1 MEEDRN
7 SNSSDKPRGKST
19 PNNQERDVSRG
30 SSEPKRRRG
39 IQPRRNPSRSEFPQR
54 TQSSPEKVETRVSDS
69 AKKFEYSRQVTDDVT
84 AVIGEQPY
92 LAYKRVTP
100 VISVSSLFDYLV
112 ESTFRYVELRTMRLE
127 PLFTQEEL
135 SYTYRYILALRLAHV
150 SGSKM
155 PDGARPAEVR
165 YPAILGP
172 VLAAIGRY
180 VHPTSALELVPTI
193 DPRMDNWKGLVRMGE
208 GPNEFSPTKDSLI
221 HWTWDIQ
228 RPDVINRVLSTLLA
242 LGCPISIGLPVDT
255 ITETDELY
263 RLDNSVDAKL
273 VGSGDF
279 APSAGIL
286 LSRAF
291 LELSTLAD
299 LYGEA
304 RVVYAALATLRS
316 AVDKLAR
323 DSFTMEVGSNVPR

>member
-7 SNSSDKPRGKST
+7 SNSSSKPNWKST
-19 PNNQERDVSRG
+19 QDQGRDVPRG

-39 IQPRRNPSRSEFPQR
+39 IQPRRTPGRSDFPQR
-54 TQSSPEKVETRVSDS
+54 TQSSPEKVETRTAD
-69 AKKFEYSRQVTDDVT
+69 AGRKFEYSRSVQDDVN

-100 VISVSSLFDYLV
+100 VISISSLFNYLV

-150 SGSKM
+150 SGCKM

-172 VLAAIGRY
+172 VLASIGRY
-180 VHPTSALELVPTI
+180 VHPTSALELVPSI
-193 DPRMDNWKGLVRMGE
+193 DPRMSVWEGIIKYGE
-208 GPNEFSPTKDSLI
+208 GPNEFSPSKDSLVR
-221 HWTWDIQ
+221 WTWDIK
-228 RPDVINRVLSTLLA
+228 RPGVIDRVLSTLLA
-242 LGCPISIGLPVDT
+242 LGCPISIGLPVDV
-255 ITETDELY
+255 ITESDELF
-263 RLDNSVDAKL
+263 RLDNSVDEKL
-273 VGSGDF
+273 IGSGDF
-279 APSAGIL
+279 APSAGII

-291 LELSTLAD
+291 LELSTLAT

-323 DSFTMEVGSNVPR
+323 D